1 MILCNTREL
10 AHQVKKEFDRFTSH
24 LNDIRKQVFIGGT
37 PYSDDLKQ
45 IKKDGHPHIIIGT
58 PGKILALISKKDI
71 NLSNLKHFVI
81 DEVDKMLDEV
91 DMRD

>member
-1 MILCNTREL
+1 
-10 AHQVKKEFDRFTSH
+10 
-24 LNDIRKQVFIGGT
+24 VFIGGT